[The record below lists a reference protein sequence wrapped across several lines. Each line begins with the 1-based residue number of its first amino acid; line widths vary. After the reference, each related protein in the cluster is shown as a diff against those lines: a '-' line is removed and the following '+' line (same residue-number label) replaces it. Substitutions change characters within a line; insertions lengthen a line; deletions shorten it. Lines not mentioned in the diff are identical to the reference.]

1 MFGPNPLPPPTSFG
15 HEPRPLCLTAESA
28 RAQPQG
34 GCHFQHPSAQHQR
47 CLCQT
52 YQHNR
57 LAPGNICDCG
67 HSACYHSANN
77 TEPRLP
83 TDRVVSALVEKV
95 KKLEEL
101 VIKERETRNN
111 LISRERQTWEKE
123 VRILREALAPFYR
136 SESEMR
142 RKLLELEDKLDMTG
156 DEAARL
162 KLKVSTI
169 DDINTALERHLAES
183 EIAKCRKRKASLGHD
198 TNGVMSPDSNYTCSS
213 SASDATSISLQR
225 SSQPPSPKMPCPPP
239 AAAMTSPRSSG
250 VLNLTSGARYDHT
263 HNVQSI
269 HEAHRLPSPSSEPR
283 SSGFLSIDLA
293 ERFRNQTIYPGPAS
307 HPTRPTINGMHHHKA
322 AGFAPS
328 GLPSPPDHKI
338 SSGALPVSGLL
349 SEDPYP
355 KQLDVR
361 SPKKLKQQN
370 ASMTGLELLANVA
383 TPLAQRG

>member
-1 MFGPNPLPPPTSFG
+1 
-15 HEPRPLCLTAESA
+15 
-28 RAQPQG
+28 
-34 GCHFQHPSAQHQR
+34 
-47 CLCQT
+47 
-52 YQHNR
+52 
-57 LAPGNICDCG
+57 
-67 HSACYHSANN
+67 
-77 TEPRLP
+77 
-83 TDRVVSALVEKV
+83 VVSALVEKV

-111 LISRERQTWEKE
+111 LISRERQMWEKE

-136 SESEMR
+136 SESDMR
-142 RKLLELEDKLDMTG
+142 RKLVELEDKLDMAG

-169 DDINTALERHLAES
+169 DDINAALERHLAES
-183 EIAKCRKRKASLGHD
+183 EISKCRKRKASLGHD

-213 SASDATSISLQR
+213 SASDATSASLQR
-225 SSQPPSPKMPCPPP
+225 SSQPPSPRMPDQLP

-250 VLNLTSGARYDHT
+250 VLNLTSSARYGPT

-269 HEAHRLPSPSSEPR
+269 HEAHHLPSPGEEPR

-293 ERFRNQTIYPGPAS
+293 ERLRNQTMYPGPAS
-307 HPTRPTINGMHHHKA
+307 HPTLPAINGMHHTA
-322 AGFAPS
+322 PGFAPT
-328 GLPSPPDHKI
+328 GLPSPPEHKI

-361 SPKKLKQQN
+361 SPKKVKQQN